1 MDGYIRYDV
10 YTPTQNIV
18 LHDYGI
24 QPNGH
29 GNNEW
34 FKRQRE
40 RFRLSSLVRVK
51 TLLQM
56 PEGEPDVNDQ
66 ANLGIYGLG
75 KRRSLEQLN
84 AFTGLDLARGRG
96 HNGAHCAGHEWVA
109 YDTSI
114 PPTENLFG
122 NPDNLDPQPEYPL
135 RTNLI
140 YYHPSLSSN
149 SLLLLDENDD
159 GNDRIITTD
168 SNSPSSGTLFLLWM
182 VGLVVWYMVF
192 MIRSVGNENKQHARV
207 SDLRRKPSDL
217 YKEV

>member
-1 MDGYIRYDV
+1 MY
-10 YTPTQNIV
+10 
-18 LHDYGI
+18 HDYGI

-40 RFRLSSLVRVK
+40 RFRLSSLARVK
-51 TLLQM
+51 TILQM
-56 PEGEPDVNDQ
+56 PGGESDVNDQ

-84 AFTGLDLARGRG
+84 AFTGLDLAKKRG
-96 HNGAHCAGHEWVA
+96 HSGVHCKGHEWVP

-149 SLLLLDENDD
+149 SLLLMDGNDD
-159 GNDRIITTD
+159 GNDRVIAADT
-168 SNSPSSGTLFLLWM
+168 NSPSGGSLFLLWM
-182 VGLVVWYMVF
+182 VGLVVWYMIF
-192 MIRSVGNENKQHARV
+192 MTKSISNSKKQHSRM
-207 SDLRRKPSDL
+207 SDTRRKPSDL